1 MNNCTMNSY
10 EMKRDILN
18 FSKKISERVNKST
31 LKFIMDMQF
40 GLAKS
45 GSCLISEISRALD
58 ENIKLNYTIE
68 RLCDN
73 LSNMYDDEKELIW
86 NNYLDEVK
94 KNVDLDNP
102 IVLFDDSDINKEY
115 SRKLEDLDRVIDASS
130 QDKRIVNGYHV
141 CEATI
146 LTKNEKQPLSIY
158 SQIYSCKSENFE
170 SKNKYT
176 IESIKTAEKLV
187 GNNFTGVF
195 DRGYDDNKIFNY
207 MEKNKHKFVVR
218 LDDQRVLLFK
228 GIRRNVEEVS
238 KTRKGKIKMT
248 ALFDDNEE
256 KELMIS
262 YTKAILPYNKKEYT
276 VVFVYGLSEEHPMKL
291 LTNIKNAEK
300 EDIIKIVR
308 LYLSRW
314 RIEEHFRGKK
324 QEYDFENMRVRTLK
338 AMNNLN
344 MMLTIHL
351 GYISM
356 LVDKMDKKLLVIKI
370 IEASKSLRRKI
381 IVWLSQ
387 ISRGIKEILK
397 YCHTGIK
404 EWQDIEQRPEYKQLQ
419 LKL

>member
-18 FSKKISERVNKST
+18 FSKKISEGVNKST

-187 GNNFTGVF
+187 GSNFTGVF

-300 EDIIKIVR
+300 EDVIKIVR

-351 GYISM
+351 GYIAM

-404 EWQDIEQRPEYKQLQ
+404 EWQNIEQRLEYKQLQ

>member
-1 MNNCTMNSY
+1 MCNFTMNSY

-18 FSKKISERVNKST
+18 FSKKVSEGVNKST
-31 LKFIMDMQF
+31 SKFVMDMQF

-45 GSCLISEISRALD
+45 GSCLISEISRSLNED
-58 ENIKLNYTIE
+58 IKLNYTIE

-73 LSNMYDDEKELIW
+73 LNNMYDDEKELIW

-94 KNVDLDNP
+94 KNVDLNNP

-146 LTKNEKQPLSIY
+146 ITKNEKQPLSIY
-158 SQIYSCKSENFE
+158 SQIYSCKSKNFE

-176 IESIKTAEKLV
+176 IKSIKTAEKLV
-187 GNNFTGVF
+187 GSNFTGVF

-256 KELMIS
+256 KKLMIS

-351 GYISM
+351 GYIAM
-356 LVDKMDKKLLVIKI
+356 LADKIDRKLLVIKI

-404 EWQDIEQRPEYKQLQ
+404 EWQNIEQRPEYKQLQ

>member
-18 FSKKISERVNKST
+18 FSKKISEGVNKST

-45 GSCLISEISRALD
+45 GSCLISKISRALD

-187 GNNFTGVF
+187 GSNFTGVF

-300 EDIIKIVR
+300 EDVIKIVR

>member
-1 MNNCTMNSY
+1 MSNCTMNSY

-18 FSKKISERVNKST
+18 FSKKISEGVNKST
-31 LKFIMDMQF
+31 SKFIMDMQF

-94 KNVDLDNP
+94 KNVDLNNP

-176 IESIKTAEKLV
+176 TESIKAAEKLV
-187 GNNFTGVF
+187 GSNFTGVF

-300 EDIIKIVR
+300 EDVIKIVR

-351 GYISM
+351 GYIAM
-356 LVDKMDKKLLVIKI
+356 LADKIDKKLLVIKI